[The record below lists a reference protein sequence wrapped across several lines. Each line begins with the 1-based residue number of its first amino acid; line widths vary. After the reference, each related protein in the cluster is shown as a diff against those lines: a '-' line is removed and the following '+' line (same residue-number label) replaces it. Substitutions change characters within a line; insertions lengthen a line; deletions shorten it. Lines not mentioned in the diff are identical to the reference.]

1 MTGLCATFGRKGCP
15 SGSKMEPKG
24 SQTRPKTTFAD
35 IEFDMVF
42 TVPNPHEEVPVEVRE
57 GTFCGLF
64 SRPLPGGVSG
74 DIFADVC
81 DFGSVLGSP
90 VGVHLP
96 PKSVSK
102 RGCNFEPKKVAGP
115 AAGGGSLELKNSSK
129 FAEKHALK

>member
-1 MTGLCATFGRKGCP
+1 
-15 SGSKMEPKG
+15 MEPKG

-35 IEFDMVF
+35 IEFDIVF

-74 DIFADVC
+74 DIFADFC

-96 PKSVSK
+96 QKGVSK
-102 RGCNFEPKKVAGP
+102 KGCNFEQTT
-115 AAGGGSLELKNSSK
+115 
-129 FAEKHALK
+129 